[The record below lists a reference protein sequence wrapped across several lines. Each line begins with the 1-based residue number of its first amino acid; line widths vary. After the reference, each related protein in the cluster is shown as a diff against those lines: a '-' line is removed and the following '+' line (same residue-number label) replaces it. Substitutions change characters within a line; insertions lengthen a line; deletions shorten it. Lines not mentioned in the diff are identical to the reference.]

1 MSVLLDKMT
10 SQQIQD
16 IIQQWDM
23 AKAHASSA
31 GDIILLM
38 RYAAGITKLEQEL
51 EDRELFGLEPN
62 LTPEM
67 AARSVDAQMVLDLM
81 VPKTD
86 TIGLVLS
93 VDSNLGTPL
102 KTLQALRQSYFAWQ
116 AVKEKKGN
124 TPEVR
129 RLEIYYSQ
137 NLNQYMQQVK
147 AELNQIARMDQ
158 SKLLVQQREAL
169 RQYEKFLSNQTTG
182 NAVLFGVLNGF
193 TFGLVDIA
201 AEINPRNNG
210 SMDLLQYGTTPQFVK
225 GLHPTAYGIGSFA
238 GQMLSYASINS
249 LIANSPALQGMSNK
263 LVGWLVK
270 HGFAEV
276 TAERTGRL
284 VLGRLT
290 DLPADLV
297 NAARQADDVG
307 EFLLNLSASTAQGL
321 VADLFAD
328 LALEGVTELWH
339 RVRGDIAE
347 FETQTQKNNPVS
359 QQDLD
364 FAQDVGEISKG
375 ITQIEYTPSSG
386 VILKANPDKTTTI
399 LGSFDMDM
407 RSIVNEMGN
416 VKSTDFGGN
425 KGGFNVLNVPDEL
438 YNQDTFWDLYNKP
451 WLDEAIRR
459 GDDIVLATKP
469 EGKVLQSLDK
479 VTGKWGPSGFAKEY
493 QYLIK
498 KGYHYDA
505 ITNRMVRKRGD

>member
-1 MSVLLDKMT
+1 MSGCFFFFWYA
-10 SQQIQD
+10 
-16 IIQQWDM
+16 II
-23 AKAHASSA
+23 AIKV
-31 GDIILLM
+31 I
-38 RYAAGITKLEQEL
+38 E
-51 EDRELFGLEPN
+51 F
-62 LTPEM
+62 
-67 AARSVDAQMVLDLM
+67 
-81 VPKTD
+81 
-86 TIGLVLS
+86 
-93 VDSNLGTPL
+93 
-102 KTLQALRQSYFAWQ
+102 
-116 AVKEKKGN
+116 
-124 TPEVR
+124 
-129 RLEIYYSQ
+129 
-137 NLNQYMQQVK
+137 
-147 AELNQIARMDQ
+147 
-158 SKLLVQQREAL
+158 
-169 RQYEKFLSNQTTG
+169 
-182 NAVLFGVLNGF
+182 
-193 TFGLVDIA
+193 
-201 AEINPRNNG
+201 
-210 SMDLLQYGTTPQFVK
+210 
-225 GLHPTAYGIGSFA
+225 
-238 GQMLSYASINS
+238 
-249 LIANSPALQGMSNK
+249 LQGMSNK

-347 FETQTQKNNPVS
+347 FETQTTKNNPVS

-459 GDDIVLATKP
+459 EDDIVLATKP
-469 EGKVLQSLDK
+469 EARYLSYIDRYTREEVI
-479 VTGKWGPSGFAKEY
+479 TGFGKEY
-493 QYLIK
+493 AYLLK
-498 KGYHYDA
+498 KGYFYDEL
-505 ITNRMVRKRGD
+505 TKTMVLK